1 MQQQSKNR
9 WSGDSGSGNTE
20 PLRTKEDRLRN
31 HQRYLDRRT
40 QPQAPRMATVKP
52 DDMYF
57 YCHGFGHHT
66 HACELK
72 KADLEESSPVVGPN
86 ADVHNNNSDNGA
98 GNESRMAPE
107 GGGERQQVLATV
119 LGGGT
124 RLKDATSDQQGV
136 EDQLVEDAGNGNQP
150 ARGVVAVEQPVVTIR
165 RVHFEDEQVFTRG
178 VGETAPFKG
187 EDPTTNDLT
196 AEAKTSVTS
205 CVRMEALPTEQ
216 VNAGCVRANG
226 K

>member
-1 MQQQSKNR
+1 MQQQSNNR

-40 QPQAPRMATVKP
+40 QPQAPRMATAKP
-52 DDMYF
+52 DDMCF

-98 GNESRMAPE
+98 GNESRM
-107 GGGERQQVLATV
+107 
-119 LGGGT
+119 
-124 RLKDATSDQQGV
+124 
-136 EDQLVEDAGNGNQP
+136 
-150 ARGVVAVEQPVVTIR
+150 
-165 RVHFEDEQVFTRG
+165 
-178 VGETAPFKG
+178 
-187 EDPTTNDLT
+187 
-196 AEAKTSVTS
+196 
-205 CVRMEALPTEQ
+205 
-216 VNAGCVRANG
+216 
-226 K
+226 